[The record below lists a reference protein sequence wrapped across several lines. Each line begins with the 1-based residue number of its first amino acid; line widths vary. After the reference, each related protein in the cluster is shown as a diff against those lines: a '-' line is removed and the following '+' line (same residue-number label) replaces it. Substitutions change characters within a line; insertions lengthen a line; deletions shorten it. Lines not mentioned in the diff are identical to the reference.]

1 MVNNNIKNTNSL
13 NQNKMSINHKQ
24 SRLTYQ
30 NLWQQDDNK
39 SIVIDTIFKSKK
51 NAIQNNSAR

>member
-13 NQNKMSINHKQ
+13 NKNKMSINHKQ
-24 SRLTYQ
+24 SRLIYQ

-39 SIVIDTIFKSKK
+39 SIVIDTIFKIKI